1 MITFLWPWA
10 FLLLPLPPLAWRW
23 LPQRKDQAAALQVP
37 FYREL
42 LALGSTTGKHSKRLS
57 QQLMPLLI
65 WLLLI
70 CSVAQPLWVGDNQ
83 PVPVSGRDLMLLI
96 DISGSMRK
104 MDFVQAGEAADRLT
118 VVKTVAKQFVDGRR
132 GDRVGLIL
140 FGDKPY
146 LRASP
151 SHDHQA
157 IKQLIDEAEIALAG
171 ESTAIGDAIGLA
183 IKRMRDLVAE
193 SRVAILLT
201 DGANNEGL
209 IPPRQAARLAAQL
222 GLKLYTIGVGVSDTP
237 APNPYG
243 IWSSGSAR
251 RFEREVLEEIAQL
264 TGGVFF
270 HALDGDGLRNAYRQL
285 DRLEPALAEDVY
297 KYFATPLYPWTLA
310 AAVSLQLAALAA
322 GITGLPIRRRR
333 G

>member
-1 MITFLWPWA
+1 MISFLWPWA
-10 FLLLPLPPLAWRW
+10 FALLPLPLLAWRW
-23 LPQRKDQAAALQVP
+23 LPQTKRYDAALKVP
-37 FYREL
+37 FYRDLMQLSGAGSHVQRMSQKL
-42 LALGSTTGKHSKRLS
+42 L
-57 QQLMPLLI
+57 PLLL
-65 WLLLI
+65 WLLLV
-70 CSVAQPLWVGDNQ
+70 CSVAQPLWIGDDQ
-83 PVPVSGRDLMLLI
+83 PVPISGRDLMLLI
-96 DISGSMRK
+96 DVSGSMRK
-104 MDFVQAGEAADRLT
+104 IDFEQAGEPADRLS

-171 ESTAIGDAIGLA
+171 ESTAIGDAIGLS
-183 IKRMRDLVAE
+183 IKRMRDLTAD

-209 IPPRQAARLAAQL
+209 IPPRQAARLAAEV
-222 GLKLYTIGVGVSDTP
+222 GLRIYTIGVGASETP

-243 IWSSGSAR
+243 IWSSGNTR
-251 RFEREVLEEIAQL
+251 RFEREVLEEIAEL

-270 HALDGDGLRNAYRQL
+270 HVLDTEGLSNAYRRL
-285 DRLEPALAEDVY
+285 DQLEPALSDNVY

-310 AAVSLQLAALAA
+310 AALAVQLVML
-322 GITGLPIRRRR
+322 ITRIVIRPFSGR
-333 G
+333 GQ